1 MTYDLLLKGGHVID
15 PAAGQD
21 GIADVAFKDGKV
33 AAVAAKISDSEARE
47 TRPAAGFYVVPGL
60 IDLHTHVYWGG
71 TFYGV
76 QPDKIGH
83 ASGMTTAVD
92 AGSAG
97 AGNFRGLVETLQS
110 CTDVRILAFV
120 NLSFPGIYTDLRAVN
135 VGEAEEIRH
144 LNVPHVVKA
153 LKAWPEKAVGI
164 KIRVGRSTTGALGA
178 MPLHL
183 AINASEH
190 AGNAPVMVHVGAD
203 MPPRLEDILDP
214 LRKGDIVTH
223 CYTPKMNQP
232 LTTKGQLRDCMVAG
246 RERGVIMDVGHG
258 AGSFGF
264 DVCRTMLELGF
275 TPDVISSDVHLYSA
289 DGPAYD
295 VLVTMSKFLCLGLPL
310 ADVIRAATAAPAAA
324 IRRSDIGSLKPG
336 SAGDATLLEI
346 KKGPVVYVDSIGGE
360 MKADKRLVPRGIVLH
375 GKWWSDG
382 MPKELTGRK

>member
-1 MTYDLLLKGGHVID
+1 MSYDLLLKGGHVID
-15 PAAGQD
+15 PAAGRD

-33 AAVAAKISDSEARE
+33 AAVAERISEAEARE
-47 TRPAAGFYVVPGL
+47 VRSAQGLHVVPGL
-60 IDLHTHVYWGG
+60 IDLHAHVYVGG
-71 TFYGV
+71 TTYSV
-76 QPDKIGH
+76 DPDKLGH

-97 AGNFRGLVETLQS
+97 AANIRGLVDHQQRL
-110 CTDVRILAFV
+110 TDVRILAFV
-120 NLSFPGIYTDLRAVN
+120 NLAYPGIYGDLRAVYIA
-135 VGEAEEIRH
+135 EAADLH
-144 LNVPHVVKA
+144 LLNVPHVVKT
-153 LKAWPEKAVGI
+153 LKTWPDSVVGI
-164 KIRVGRSTTGALGA
+164 KIRIGRSSTGALGA

-183 AINASEH
+183 AIAASEQ
-190 AGNAPVMVHVGAD
+190 AGNAPVMAHIGAD
-203 MPPRLEDILDP
+203 MPPRLEEILDP

-223 CYTPKMNQP
+223 CYTPKMNKP
-232 LTTKGQLRDCMVAG
+232 LTSKGQLRDCMVAG

-264 DVCRTMLELGF
+264 DICRAMLDLGF

-324 IRRSDIGSLKPG
+324 MRRTDIGTLKVG
-336 SAGDATLLEI
+336 AAGDAVLLEI
-346 KKGPVVYVDSIGGE
+346 KKGPVVYVDAIGGE
-360 MKADKRLVPRGIVLH
+360 MKADKRLVPRGVVLH

>member
-15 PAAGQD
+15 PASGRD
-21 GIADVAFKDGKV
+21 GTFDVAFKDGKV
-33 AAVAAKISDSEARE
+33 AAVAERISDGEAKE
-47 TRPAAGFYVVPGL
+47 TRSAAGFHVVPGL
-60 IDLHTHVYWGG
+60 IDLHAHVYWGG

-76 QPDKIGH
+76 QPDKVGH

-110 CTDVRILAFV
+110 CTNVRILGFI

-135 VGEAEEIRH
+135 VGEAEELRH

-153 LKAWPEKAVGI
+153 LKAWPDKAVGI

-190 AGNAPVMVHVGAD
+190 ADNAPVMVHVGAE

-223 CYTPKMNQP
+223 CYTPKMNKP

-264 DVCRTMLELGF
+264 DVCRAMLELGF
-275 TPDVISSDVHLYSA
+275 APDVISSDVHLYSA

-310 ADVIRAATAAPAAA
+310 VEVIRGATAAPAAA
-324 IRRSDIGSLKPG
+324 IRRTDIGSLKPG
-336 SAGDATLLEI
+336 MAGDAVLLEI
-346 KKGPVVYVDSIGGE
+346 TKGPVVYVDSIGGE
-360 MKADKRLVPRGIVLH
+360 MKADQRLVPRGIVLH

-382 MPKELTGRK
+382 MPPALKSGK

>member
-1 MTYDLLLKGGHVID
+1 MSYDLLLKGGHVID
-15 PAAGQD
+15 PAAGRD

-33 AAVAAKISDSEARE
+33 AAVAERISEAEARE
-47 TRPAAGFYVVPGL
+47 VRSAQGLHVVPGL
-60 IDLHTHVYWGG
+60 IDLHAHVYVGG
-71 TFYGV
+71 TTYSV
-76 QPDKIGH
+76 DPDKLGH

-97 AGNFRGLVETLQS
+97 AANIRGLVDHQQRL
-110 CTDVRILAFV
+110 TDVRILAFV
-120 NLSFPGIYTDLRAVN
+120 NLAYPGIYGDLRAVYIA
-135 VGEAEEIRH
+135 EAADLH
-144 LNVPHVVKA
+144 LLNVPHVVKT
-153 LKAWPEKAVGI
+153 LKTWPDSVVGI
-164 KIRVGRSTTGALGA
+164 KIRIGRSSTGALGA

-183 AINASEH
+183 AIAASEQ
-190 AGNAPVMVHVGAD
+190 AGNAPVMAHIGAD
-203 MPPRLEDILDP
+203 MPPRLEEILDP

-223 CYTPKMNQP
+223 CYTPKMNKP

-264 DVCRTMLELGF
+264 DICRAMLDLGF
-275 TPDVISSDVHLYSA
+275 TPDVISSDVHLSSA

-324 IRRSDIGSLKPG
+324 MRRTDIGTLKVG
-336 SAGDATLLEI
+336 AAGDAVLLEI
-346 KKGPVVYVDSIGGE
+346 KKGPVVYVDAIGGE
-360 MKADKRLVPRGIVLH
+360 MKADKRLVPRGVVLH

>member
-15 PAAGQD
+15 PASGRD
-21 GIADVAFKDGKV
+21 GAADVAFKDGKV
-33 AAVAAKISDSEARE
+33 AAVAERISDGEAQE
-47 TRPAAGFYVVPGL
+47 TRSAAGFYVVPGL

-71 TFYGV
+71 TIYGV
-76 QPDKIGH
+76 DADKLGH

-97 AGNFRGLVETLQS
+97 AGNFRGLVDLQQS
-110 CTDVRILAFV
+110 RTDVRLLAFV
-120 NLSFPGIYTDLRAVN
+120 NLSYPGIFGDLRAIN
-135 VGEAEEIRH
+135 FGEAEDIRL

-153 LKAWPEKAVGI
+153 LKAWPDKAVGI

-183 AINASEH
+183 AVNASEQ
-190 AGNAPVMVHVGAD
+190 AGGAPIMVHIGAD
-203 MPPRLEDILDP
+203 MPPRIEEIVDP
-214 LRKGDIVTH
+214 LRQGDIVTH
-223 CYTPKMNQP
+223 CYTPKMNKP
-232 LTTKGQLRDCMVAG
+232 LDSKGKLRDCMVAG

-264 DVCRTMLELGF
+264 DICRAMLEMGF

-310 ADVIRAATAAPAAA
+310 VDVIRAATAAPAAA
-324 IRRSDIGSLKPG
+324 MRRGDIGSLKVG
-336 SAGDATLLEI
+336 SAGDAALLEI
-346 KKGPVVYVDSIGGE
+346 KKGPVTYVDAIGGE
-360 MKADKRLVPRGIVLH
+360 MKADQRLVPRGIVLG

-382 MPKELTGRK
+382 MPPTLTGKK

>member
-15 PAAGQD
+15 PGAGRD
-21 GIADVAFKDGKV
+21 GIADIAFQDGKV
-33 AAVAAKISDSEARE
+33 AAVAERISEAGAKEVRSAE
-47 TRPAAGFYVVPGL
+47 GFHVVPGL
-60 IDLHTHVYWGG
+60 IDLHAHVYVGG
-71 TFYGV
+71 TTYGV
-76 QPDKIGH
+76 DPDKLGH

-97 AGNFRGLVETLQS
+97 AANIRGLVDYQQRL
-110 CTDVRILAFV
+110 TDVRILAFV
-120 NLSFPGIYTDLRAVN
+120 NLAYPGIYGDLRVAHVP
-135 VGEAEEIRH
+135 EAEDLRL
-144 LNVPHVVKA
+144 LNMPHVVKA
-153 LKAWPEKAVGI
+153 LKAWPDSVVGI
-164 KIRVGRSTTGALGA
+164 KIRVGRSSTAALGA
-178 MPLHL
+178 MPLHM
-183 AINASEH
+183 AIAASEQ
-190 AGNAPVMVHVGAD
+190 AGNAPVMAHIGAD
-203 MPPRLEDILDP
+203 MPPRLEEIIDP

-223 CYTPKMNQP
+223 CYTPKMNKP

-264 DVCRTMLELGF
+264 DICRAMLELGF

-310 ADVIRAATAAPAAA
+310 TDVVRAATSAPAAA
-324 IRRSDIGSLKPG
+324 MRRTDIGTLKPG
-336 SAGDATLLEI
+336 SAGDAVLLEI
-346 KKGPVVYVDSIGGE
+346 KKGPVVYVDAIGGE
-360 MKADKRLVPRGIVLH
+360 MRADRRLVPRGVVLH

>member
-15 PAAGQD
+15 PAAGRD
-21 GIADVAFKDGKV
+21 GVADVAFKDGKV
-33 AAVAAKISDSEARE
+33 AAVAERISEAEAEDVRSAE
-47 TRPAAGFYVVPGL
+47 GFHVVPGL
-60 IDLHTHVYWGG
+60 IDLHTHIYWGG
-71 TFYGV
+71 TIYGV
-76 QPDKIGH
+76 EPDKLAR

-97 AGNFRGLVETLQS
+97 AGNFRGLVDLQQS
-110 CTDVRILAFV
+110 RTDVRILAFV
-120 NLSFPGIYTDLRAVN
+120 NLSYPGIYTDLRAVN
-135 VGEAEEIRH
+135 VGEAEDIRL

-153 LKAWPEKAVGI
+153 LKAWPDKAVGI
-164 KIRVGRSTTGALGA
+164 KIRIGRSTTGALGA

-183 AINASEH
+183 AIAASEQ
-190 AGNAPVMVHVGAD
+190 AGGAPVMTHVGAD

-214 LRKGDIVTH
+214 MRKGDILTH
-223 CYTPKMNQP
+223 CYTPKMNKP

-264 DVCRTMLELGF
+264 DICRAMLDLGF

-324 IRRSDIGSLKPG
+324 MRRTDIGTLKVG
-336 SAGDATLLEI
+336 AAGDAVLLEI
-346 KKGPVVYVDSIGGE
+346 KKGPVVYVDAIGGE
-360 MKADKRLVPRGIVLH
+360 MKADKRLVPRGVVLH